1 MRNSLTTNAKGL
13 SLADLDEDLLSGLA
27 KSAGESALQSA
38 AERDLVVAGLVDGR
52 FASVPAKNLLLSMRR
67 SKGHE
72 QSVVTTGDLIVNL
85 DQKTVEV
92 SGTRVHLTGEG

>member
-38 AERDLVVAGLVDGR
+38 KRDLVVAGLVDGR

-67 SKGHE
+67 SKDHE